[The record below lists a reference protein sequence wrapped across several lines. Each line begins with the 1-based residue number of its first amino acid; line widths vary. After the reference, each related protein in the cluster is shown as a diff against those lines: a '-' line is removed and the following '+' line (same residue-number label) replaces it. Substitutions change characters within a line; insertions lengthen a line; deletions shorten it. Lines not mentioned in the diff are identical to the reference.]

1 MSLRDQLE
9 KTRNLRQSMEE
20 IVPQFVKE
28 FKGLDEGETYIDRI
42 NKKLLSYQEIKY
54 VYKKTRI
61 KPFYYL
67 IFLVLAFGF
76 ILVGYFDKYLTL
88 IIATI
93 YPLFMTFKVLQT
105 FQFYDDLDEKSQK
118 NITILLNHWLKYWIF
133 YCVFLNFECF
143 FGYFFKRFYFLFK
156 IIFLLNCFP
165 VNSKLTI
172 WIYNTWLN
180 IIRKYDIIITDF
192 CRNVYDHIIESKKEI
207 EEKRALN
214 KKNKKNS
221 DDIDYENDNI
231 GDLLKE
237 KGGKAAFNLLK
248 NIY

>member
-172 WIYNTWLN
+172 LY
-180 IIRKYDIIITDF
+180 
-192 CRNVYDHIIESKKEI
+192 
-207 EEKRALN
+207 
-214 KKNKKNS
+214 
-221 DDIDYENDNI
+221 
-231 GDLLKE
+231 
-237 KGGKAAFNLLK
+237 
-248 NIY
+248 